1 MHVSTP
7 AELGAFIRD
16 RRKALG
22 LDQGALAERVGV
34 SRLWVNEI
42 EQGKPRAA
50 VGLVLRTLAALGVQ
64 LDLAAES
71 GQANKRGDEITSP
84 DLNAILAR
92 ARRSSDD

>member
-7 AELGAFIRD
+7 SELGALIRD
-16 RRKALG
+16 RRKSLG

-64 LDLAAES
+64 LDLTAGGEQGPVPA
-71 GQANKRGDEITSP
+71 GEIPSP
-84 DLNAILAR
+84 DLNAILDR
-92 ARRSSDD
+92 ARRPSGD